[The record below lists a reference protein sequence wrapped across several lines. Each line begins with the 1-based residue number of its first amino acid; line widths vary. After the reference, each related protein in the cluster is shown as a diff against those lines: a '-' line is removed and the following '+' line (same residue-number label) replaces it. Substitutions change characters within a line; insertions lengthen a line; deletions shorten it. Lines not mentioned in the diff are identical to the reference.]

1 MLFTPDPQTIPGF
14 LPGSSSLL
22 EQLDKRLLLIL
33 RDGRHIIGVLRSFD
47 QFCNFA
53 LEDAIERRFKVSE
66 DEKIT
71 YYSDIKLGGVF
82 LVRGDSVVILGEVS
96 NIGDQENS
104 GLKEVSLEEFSR
116 IKQETEN
123 ASGHQPS
130 LAWDME

>member
-1 MLFTPDPQTIPGF
+1 M
-14 LPGSSSLL
+14 
-22 EQLDKRLLLIL
+22 
-33 RDGRHIIGVLRSFD
+33 
-47 QFCNFA
+47 
-53 LEDAIERRFKVSE
+53 
-66 DEKIT
+66 
-71 YYSDIKLGGVF
+71 
-82 LVRGDSVVILGEVS
+82 RGDSVVILGEVS